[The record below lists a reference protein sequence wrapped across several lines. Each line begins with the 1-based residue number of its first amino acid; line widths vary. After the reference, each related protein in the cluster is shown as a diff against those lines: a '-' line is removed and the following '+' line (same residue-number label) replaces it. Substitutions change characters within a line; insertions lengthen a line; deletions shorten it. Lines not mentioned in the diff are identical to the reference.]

1 MVIAILLRAQRPER
15 AERKGLLVR
24 KIIGLFA
31 VAALSIGFIA
41 VADRASAYV
50 ETATVVPSPSVGDA
64 SNLYSV
70 SCVSTTS
77 CVAVGESVVST
88 DIDALAMA
96 WDGATWTVLTS
107 PPEPSSNDTL
117 VSVSC
122 TSPTSC
128 VAVGI
133 QDFAGTDQSLA
144 MSWDGIA
151 WTTAVVPSVGADDN
165 FLESV
170 SCVSA
175 TFCVAVGA
183 SFDGTKYQTLV
194 ATWNGS
200 AWAVAVSPNEG
211 PDSNLLSSVSCTS
224 ATSCAAVG
232 RYVDGSSVDKTLAI
246 MWDGTAWTIVPTPN
260 NNPGIDPNRLFSI
273 SCVSPT
279 FCFAIGSTGF
289 GGIETLAM
297 TWDGTAWT
305 IILSPNPTAENYLES
320 ISCTSSTECVAVG
333 VGVDISNVGSPLVLT
348 WNGTMW
354 TQLSVTDVGAE
365 DDDLSGVSCATDY
378 SCMAVGYSA
387 TNGQDQTLAVSLTGP
402 VPPSPDPVAPSFT
415 G

>member
-1 MVIAILLRAQRPER
+1 M
-15 AERKGLLVR
+15 R
-24 KIIGLFA
+24 KIIGLFT

-41 VADRASAYV
+41 VADPASAYV
-50 ETATVVPSPSVGDA
+50 ESAAVVPSPNAGSD
-64 SNLYSV
+64 SNDLYSV
-70 SCVSTTS
+70 SCISTTS
-77 CVAVGESVVST
+77 CVAVGASINNTNLDS
-88 DIDALAMA
+88 LAMA
-96 WDGATWTVLTS
+96 WDGTTWTILTTPYEGS
-107 PPEPSSNDTL
+107 WDDL
-117 VSVSC
+117 LASVSC
-122 TSPTSC
+122 ASPTSC
-128 VAVGI
+128 VAVGK
-133 QDFAGTDQSLA
+133 QDDAGTDKSFA
-144 MSWDGIA
+144 MSWDGSA

-170 SCVSA
+170 SCVSE

-211 PDSNLLSSVSCTS
+211 PDSNLLSSVSCSS

-232 RYVDGSSVDKTLAI
+232 EYVDGSSVVTTLAM

-260 NNPGIDPNRLFSI
+260 NNPGTDPNRLLSV

-279 FCFAIGSTGF
+279 SCFAIGTTSSF
-289 GGIETLAM
+289 GNETLAM

-305 IILSPNPTAENYLES
+305 ILLSPNPAAENYFES
-320 ISCTSSTECVAVG
+320 VSCVSSTECVVVG
-333 VGVDISNVGSPLVLT
+333 VGIDNTNVGAPLVLT

-354 TQLSVTDVGAE
+354 TQLSVADVGTE
-365 DDDLSGVSCATDY
+365 DDTLSGVSCAASY
-378 SCMAVGYSA
+378 SCMAVGFSV

>member
-1 MVIAILLRAQRPER
+1 
-15 AERKGLLVR
+15 
-24 KIIGLFA
+24 
-31 VAALSIGFIA
+31 
-41 VADRASAYV
+41 
-50 ETATVVPSPSVGDA
+50 VPSPNAGSD
-64 SNLYSV
+64 SNDLYSV
-70 SCVSTTS
+70 SCISTTS
-77 CVAVGESVVST
+77 CVAVGAS
-88 DIDALAMA
+88 IDNTNLDSLAMA
-96 WDGATWTVLTS
+96 WDGTTWTILTT
-107 PPEPSSNDTL
+107 PSEASSDDLL

-122 TSPTSC
+122 ASPTSC
-128 VAVGI
+128 VAVGK
-133 QDFAGTDQSLA
+133 QDDAGTDQSFA
-144 MSWDGIA
+144 MSWDGSA

-165 FLESV
+165 FLEAV

-183 SFDGTKYQTLV
+183 SFDGTKYQTLI
-194 ATWNGS
+194 ATWNGN
-200 AWAVAVSPNEG
+200 AWAIAVSPNEG
-211 PDSNLLSSVSCTS
+211 SDSNFLSSVSCTS
-224 ATSCAAVG
+224 AMSCAAVG
-232 RYVDGSSVDKTLAI
+232 QYVDGSLVLKTLAV
-246 MWDGTAWTIVPTPN
+246 MWDGASWTIVPTPN
-260 NNPGIDPNRLFSI
+260 NNPGIDPNRLVSV

-279 FCFAIGSTGF
+279 SCFAIGSTGF

-305 IILSPNPTAENYLES
+305 ILLSPNPTAENYLES

-365 DDDLSGVSCATDY
+365 DDILSGVSCAASY

>member
-1 MVIAILLRAQRPER
+1 M
-15 AERKGLLVR
+15 R

-31 VAALSIGFIA
+31 VAALSIGLIA

-50 ETATVVPSPSVGDA
+50 ESAAVVPSPNVSDA

-70 SCVSTTS
+70 SCISTTS
-77 CVAVGESVVST
+77 CVAVGASADNT
-88 DIDALAMA
+88 NFDALAMA
-96 WDGATWTVLTS
+96 WDGTSWTVLTT
-107 PPEPSSNDTL
+107 PSVASSVAIL

-128 VAVGI
+128 VAVGTYSN
-133 QDFAGTDQSLA
+133 AGTDQSLA
-144 MSWDGIA
+144 MSWDGSA

-211 PDSNLLSSVSCTS
+211 PDANLLSSVSCTS
-224 ATSCAAVG
+224 TTSCVAVG
-232 RYVDGSSVDKTLAI
+232 HYFDGPYTSGIKTLA
-246 MWDGTAWTIVPTPN
+246 MKWDGTDWTIIPSPN
-260 NNPGIDPNRLFSI
+260 NNLGTDPNRLFSV

-279 FCFAIGSTGF
+279 SCFAIGSTGS

-297 TWDGTAWT
+297 TWDGTDWT
-305 IILSPNPTAENYLES
+305 ILLSPNPAAENYLES
-320 ISCTSSTECVAVG
+320 VSCVSSTECVVVG
-333 VGVDISNVGSPLVLT
+333 VGVDNSNVGSPLVLT

-354 TQLSVTDVGAE
+354 TQLSVADVGTE
-365 DDDLSGVSCATDY
+365 DDMLSGVSCAASY

>member
-1 MVIAILLRAQRPER
+1 VVIAILLRAQRPER

-50 ETATVVPSPSVGDA
+50 ETATVVPSPSVGSGA
-64 SNLYSV
+64 YLESV
-70 SCVSTTS
+70 SCISTTS
-77 CVAVGESVVST
+77 CVAVGASSNGST
-88 DIDALAMA
+88 LDTLTMS
-96 WDGATWTVLTS
+96 WDGTTWTVLTS
-107 PPEPSSNDTL
+107 PSLSSTDNL
-117 VSVSC
+117 LNSVSC
-122 TSPTSC
+122 ASATSC
-128 VAVGI
+128 VAVGSG
-133 QDFAGTDQSLA
+133 QNAGTAQSLA
-144 MSWDGIA
+144 MSWDGIS

-165 FLESV
+165 FLDSV
-170 SCVSA
+170 SCISA
-175 TFCVAVGA
+175 TNCTAVGS
-183 SFDGTKYQTLV
+183 SFDGTGYSTLIT
-194 ATWNGS
+194 TWNGS

-211 PDSNLLSSVSCTS
+211 SDSNYLTSVVCTS
-224 ATSCAAVG
+224 ADFCTAVG
-232 RYVDGSSVDKTLAI
+232 FI
-246 MWDGTAWTIVPTPN
+246 NDGTAVDQTLAMTWDGAGWAIVPTPN
-260 NNPGIDPNRLFSI
+260 NPGDDNSFRSV

-279 FCFAIGSTGF
+279 FCFAIGSTGS

-297 TWDGTAWT
+297 TWDGAAWT
-305 IILSPNPTAENYLES
+305 ILLSPNPAAENDLES

-333 VGVDISNVGSPLVLT
+333 VGIDISNVGSPLVLT

-354 TQLSVTDVGAE
+354 TELSVTDVGAE
-365 DDDLSGVSCATDY
+365 DDMLSGVSCATDY

>member
-1 MVIAILLRAQRPER
+1 M
-15 AERKGLLVR
+15 R

-31 VAALSIGFIA
+31 VAALSIGLIA

-50 ETATVVPSPSVGDA
+50 ESAAVVPSPNVGSD
-64 SNLYSV
+64 SNDLSSV
-70 SCVSTTS
+70 SCISTTS
-77 CVAVGESVVST
+77 CVAVGGSSDNT
-88 DIDALAMA
+88 NLDALAMA
-96 WDGATWTVLTS
+96 WDGATWTILTT
-107 PPEPSSNDTL
+107 PSVASSDDSL
-117 VSVSC
+117 MSVSC
-122 TSPTSC
+122 SSPTSC
-128 VAVGI
+128 VAVGNYS
-133 QDFAGTDQSLA
+133 DDGTEQSLA
-144 MSWDGIA
+144 MSWDGSA

-183 SFDGTKYQTLV
+183 SFDGAKYQTLV

-200 AWAVAVSPNEG
+200 AWAIAVSPNEG
-211 PDSNLLSSVSCTS
+211 SDSNLLASVSCTS
-224 ATSCAAVG
+224 ATSCTAVG
-232 RYVDGSSVDKTLAI
+232 DYYDGPYQTDIKTLA
-246 MWDGTAWTIVPTPN
+246 MRWDGTPWTIVPTPN
-260 NNPGIDPNRLFSI
+260 NNPGTDPNRLSSV

-279 FCFAIGSTGF
+279 SCFAIGTTGS

-297 TWDGTAWT
+297 TWDGTDWT
-305 IILSPNPTAENYLES
+305 ILLSPNPAAENYLES
-320 ISCTSSTECVAVG
+320 VSCVSSTECVVVG
-333 VGVDISNVGSPLVLT
+333 VGVDNTNVGSPLVLT
-348 WNGTMW
+348 WNGTIW
-354 TQLSVTDVGAE
+354 TELSVADVGTE
-365 DDDLSGVSCATDY
+365 DDMLSGVSCAASY